1 MHRTLFALI
10 TVFGLTPVWA
20 QNPDPEQI
28 LQTMIAKA
36 KEVKTIRYNA
46 VMSERIDDEMV
57 VKNSFFKIN
66 NSPRNIYVAQSFI
79 GIKLDGLYCQGLNNN
94 QLLIATVG
102 FPWIQINLDPLGS
115 RVRDKHHHTIFEA
128 GFNYFVDVVDQML
141 IKHRSEIDITNSG
154 KLSAYNRICYKINMQ
169 VKAYKIVKYVVQ
181 QGETLPIIAKNK
193 LINDYKIL
201 ELNPDIDDFWD
212 VKPGQTINIPTVYGK
227 SVSLYIDV
235 ENMLPVQIDIYD
247 EKGLYGSYGYKNL
260 IINVPFEHDE
270 FSAKYKGYHFR

>member
-1 MHRTLFALI
+1 MQRILLTLI
-10 TVFGLTPVWA
+10 SIFGLSPIWA
-20 QNPDPEQI
+20 QNPNPEEI

-36 KEVKTIRYNA
+36 KEVNTIRYQA
-46 VMSERIDDEMV
+46 VMSERINDEMV

-79 GIKLDGLYCQGLNNN
+79 GIKLDGLYCQGWNNN

-102 FPWIQINLDPLGS
+102 FPWIQVNLDPLGS

-141 IKHRSEIDITNSG
+141 IKHRSEIDITSSG
-154 KLSAYNRICYKINMQ
+154 KLTAYNRICYKINMQ
-169 VKAYKIVKYVVQ
+169 VKAYKIVKYTVQ
-181 QGETLPIIAKNK
+181 QGETLPTIAKNQ

-201 ELNPDIDDFWD
+201 ELNPEIDDFWD
-212 VKPGQTINIPTVYGK
+212 IKPGQVINIPSVYGK